1 MRTQAG
7 VPGRSLIH
15 NPLLEREKPRVEC
28 EGIKAVHTAPP
39 PPKKILG
46 SIENALTGRDL
57 KVLHQLGKEVTKDL
71 PSHRV
76 CL

>member
-7 VPGRSLIH
+7 DPGRPLIH
-15 NPLLEREKPRVEC
+15 NPLLEREKPKVEC
-28 EGIKAVHTAPP
+28 EGIKAVHSGPH
-39 PPKKILG
+39 PPKNFRFR
-46 SIENALTGRDL
+46 ENALTGRDL
-57 KVLHQLGKEVTKDL
+57 KILHQLGKEVTKDP